1 MWFHLWILQILLFY
15 LPFDIEELEDLE
27 ELIDFE
33 EFTDFEALTTWFL
46 TEIIDFFELTEDF

>member
-1 MWFHLWILQILLFY
+1 MYLWILQILLFY